1 MSLTERGFERISYDK
16 FVEQLTERS
25 KNMLGADM
33 DCSETSVYGKFLRII
48 AYDLAKQY
56 ETLEQVYYARFPNTA
71 RGVSLDR
78 LCVFAGIE
86 RDPATYAR
94 HVVTVTGTA
103 GTTVGMGGL
112 LVGNDDSLTFYNEN
126 EFTIGTDGTVNT
138 IVVATEPGTV
148 GNVDSL
154 TTIINPVTGVTS
166 MAYVGLEELG
176 KDTESDYD
184 LRKRFSEAVS
194 GAGSCNTDAIRGYV
208 SRISGIESVVI
219 VENDSNQ
226 TDSVGRPAHSFEVY
240 VYGNADEQEIAEAIF
255 LKKPLGITSV
265 STADS
270 THSVHKTVTD
280 RGGYDHSISFSKV
293 SEVPISV
300 TVTIKTD
307 VTYTQ
312 DGEAAIKNKVVSYI
326 DGLGVGSSVVS
337 SAMYSRVFEVT
348 GVTEVVSITQGK
360 QGQEQSSATIV
371 CSESEVPVTSA
382 TNITVVVADS

>member
-103 GTTVGMGGL
+103 GTTIGMGGL

-208 SRISGIESVVI
+208 FRE
-219 VENDSNQ
+219 
-226 TDSVGRPAHSFEVY
+226 
-240 VYGNADEQEIAEAIF
+240 
-255 LKKPLGITSV
+255 
-265 STADS
+265 
-270 THSVHKTVTD
+270 
-280 RGGYDHSISFSKV
+280 
-293 SEVPISV
+293 
-300 TVTIKTD
+300 
-307 VTYTQ
+307 
-312 DGEAAIKNKVVSYI
+312 
-326 DGLGVGSSVVS
+326 
-337 SAMYSRVFEVT
+337 SRVSLLSKMT
-348 GVTEVVSITQGK
+348 RTRQT
-360 QGQEQSSATIV
+360 A
-371 CSESEVPVTSA
+371 
-382 TNITVVVADS
+382 